1 MRIDVWSDVVCPW
14 CYIGKRRLE
23 QALAAS
29 GEQAEIV
36 WHSFQLDPSAIN
48 DDPRDLPTRL
58 GEKYGR
64 GREWGV
70 QANAHVTEIAAELGL
85 DYHLDQAKSSN
96 TVDAHRVLHLA
107 RELVDAG
114 QVPADTQD
122 RLKERLL
129 KAYFTDGLPVGDHA
143 TLTSLATEVGL
154 PADRVTAV
162 LAGTTYAEEVAA
174 DQAQALAYGAN
185 GVPFFVID
193 EKYGVSGA
201 QPVEVF
207 QEALRRA
214 TADRTP
220 VTLISAPATTSASGP
235 TPGTTSTT
243 PDDPTCGPDGCP
255 I

>member
-23 QALAAS
+23 EALADS
-29 GEQAEIV
+29 GDSAEIV
-36 WHSFQLDPSAIN
+36 WHSFQLDPSSTN
-48 DDPRDLPTRL
+48 DDPRDLATRL

-64 GREWGV
+64 GREWGL
-70 QANAHVTEIAAELGL
+70 QANAQVTEVAAEVGL
-85 DYHLDQAKSSN
+85 EYHLDQAKPVN
-96 TVDAHRVLHLA
+96 TVDAHRILHLA
-107 RELVDAG
+107 RHLAETG
-114 QVPADTQD
+114 EVPADTQG

-143 TLTSLATEVGL
+143 TLIELATEVGL
-154 PADRVTAV
+154 PAERVREV
-162 LAGTTYAEEVAA
+162 LAGTTYTDDVAA

-201 QPVEVF
+201 QPVDVF
-207 QEALRRA
+207 KEALRRA
-214 TADRTP
+214 NADRKP
-220 VTLISAPATTSASGP
+220 VTLITAPGATTDGDAE
-235 TPGTTSTT
+235 
-243 PDDPTCGPDGCP
+243 CGPDGCP

>member
-23 QALAAS
+23 QAIAET
-29 GEQAEIV
+29 GDQAEIV
-36 WHSFQLDPSAIN
+36 WHSFQLDPSATN

-70 QANAHVTEIAAELGL
+70 QANAHVTEVAAELGL
-85 DYHLDQAKSSN
+85 DYHLDQAKSAN
-96 TVDAHRVLHLA
+96 TVDAHRLLHLA
-107 RELVDAG
+107 RDLAAAG
-114 QVPADTQD
+114 EVPADTQG

-143 TLTSLATEVGL
+143 TLTALAEEVGL
-154 PADRVTAV
+154 PADRAADV
-162 LAGTTYAEEVAA
+162 LAGTTYADDVAA

-207 QEALRRA
+207 REALRRA
-214 TADRTP
+214 NADRKP
-220 VTLISAPATTSASGP
+220 VTLISSPDAT
-235 TPGTTSTT
+235 
-243 PDDPTCGPDGCP
+243 DDAACGPDGCP

>member
-23 QALAAS
+23 QALDQS
-29 GEQAEIV
+29 GEKAEII
-36 WHSFQLDPSAIN
+36 WHSFQLDPTSTN
-48 DDPRDLPTRL
+48 DDPRDLATRL

-64 GREWGV
+64 GREWGL
-70 QANAHVTEIAAELGL
+70 QANAQVTEIAAELGL
-85 DYHLDQAKSSN
+85 EYNFDVAKSAN

-107 RELVDAG
+107 RDLVEAG
-114 QVPADTQD
+114 EVPADTQD

-129 KAYFTDGLPVGDHA
+129 KAYFTDGLPVGDHT
-143 TLTSLATEVGL
+143 TLTELATEVGL
-154 PADRVTAV
+154 PTDRVREV
-162 LAGTTYAEEVAA
+162 LASTAYAQDVAA

-201 QPVEVF
+201 QPPEVF

-214 TADRTP
+214 NADRKPITL
-220 VTLISAPATTSASGP
+220 VTS
-235 TPGTTSTT
+235 PGT
-243 PDDPTCGPDGCP
+243 DDDAACGPDGCA

>member
-23 QALAAS
+23 QALTEN
-29 GEQAEIV
+29 GDQAEIV
-36 WHSFQLDPSAIN
+36 WHSFQLDPSSTN

-85 DYHLDQAKSSN
+85 DYHLDQAKSAN
-96 TVDAHRVLHLA
+96 TVDAHRLLHLA
-107 RELVDAG
+107 RELVEAG

-143 TLTSLATEVGL
+143 TLTELATEVGL
-154 PADRVTAV
+154 PSDRVADV
-162 LAGTTYAEEVAA
+162 LASTTYAEDVAA

-207 QEALRRA
+207 REALRRA
-214 TADRTP
+214 NADRKP
-220 VTLISAPATTSASGP
+220 VTLITSPNAT
-235 TPGTTSTT
+235 
-243 PDDPTCGPDGCP
+243 DDPTCGPDGCP

>member
-1 MRIDVWSDVVCPW
+1 MHIDVWSDVVCPW

-23 QALAAS
+23 QALADS
-29 GEQAEIV
+29 GDDATIV
-36 WHSFQLDPSAIN
+36 WHSFQLDPSSTN
-48 DDPRDLPTRL
+48 DDPRDLATRL

-64 GREWGV
+64 GREWGL
-70 QANAHVTEIAAELGL
+70 QANAQVTEVAAEVGL
-85 DYHLDQAKSSN
+85 EYRLDQAKPVN
-96 TVDAHRVLHLA
+96 TVDAHRLLHLA
-107 RELVDAG
+107 RELAEAG
-114 QVPADTQD
+114 EVPADTQG

-143 TLTSLATEVGL
+143 TLTDLATEAGL
-154 PADRVTAV
+154 PAERVREV
-162 LAGTTYAEEVAA
+162 LAGTAYAQEVAA

-207 QEALRRA
+207 AEALRRA
-214 TADRTP
+214 NADRKP
-220 VTLISAPATTSASGP
+220 VTIVTAAGAT
-235 TPGTTSTT
+235 
-243 PDDPTCGPDGCP
+243 DDTTCGPDGCA

>member
-23 QALAAS
+23 QALAEN
-29 GEQAEIV
+29 GDQAEIV
-36 WHSFQLDPSAIN
+36 WHSFQLDPSSTN

-85 DYHLDQAKSSN
+85 EYHLDQAKSAN
-96 TVDAHRVLHLA
+96 TVDAHRLLHLA

-114 QVPADTQD
+114 QVPANTQD

-143 TLTSLATEVGL
+143 TLASLAEETGL
-154 PADRVTAV
+154 PEDRVADV

-207 QEALRRA
+207 REALRRA
-214 TADRTP
+214 NADRKP
-220 VTLISAPATTSASGP
+220 VTLITS
-235 TPGTTSTT
+235 PGTT
-243 PDDPTCGPDGCP
+243 DDAACGPDGCA

>member
-23 QALAAS
+23 EALDAS
-29 GEQAEIV
+29 GDTATVV
-36 WHSFQLDPSAIN
+36 WHSFQLDPSSTN
-48 DDPRDLPTRL
+48 DDPRDLATRL

-64 GREWGV
+64 GREWAL
-70 QANAHVTEIAAELGL
+70 QANAHVTGIAAEVGL
-85 DYHLDQAKSSN
+85 EYHLDQAKPAN
-96 TVDAHRVLHLA
+96 TVDAHRLLHLA
-107 RELVDAG
+107 LDLEDAG
-114 QVPADTQD
+114 EVPAGTQGA
-122 RLKERLL
+122 LKERLL

-143 TLTSLATEVGL
+143 ALTELATEVGL
-154 PADRVTAV
+154 PAERAREV
-162 LAGTTYAEEVAA
+162 LAGTAYTDEVAA

-214 TADRTP
+214 NADRKP
-220 VTLISAPATTSASGP
+220 VTLITAPGATTDGDAA
-235 TPGTTSTT
+235 
-243 PDDPTCGPDGCP
+243 CGPDGCP

>member
-23 QALAAS
+23 QALAAEN
-29 GEQAEIV
+29 GDQAEIV
-36 WHSFQLDPSAIN
+36 WHSFQLDPSSTN

-85 DYHLDQAKSSN
+85 EYHLDQAKSAN
-96 TVDAHRVLHLA
+96 TVDAHRLLHLA

-129 KAYFTDGLPVGDHA
+129 KAYFTDGLPVGDHP
-143 TLTSLATEVGL
+143 TLARLAEETGL
-154 PADRVTAV
+154 PADRVADV
-162 LAGTTYAEEVAA
+162 LAGTTYTEEVAA

-207 QEALRRA
+207 REALRRA
-214 TADRTP
+214 NADRKP
-220 VTLISAPATTSASGP
+220 VTLITS
-235 TPGTTSTT
+235 PGTT
-243 PDDPTCGPDGCP
+243 DDAACGPDGCA

>member
-23 QALAAS
+23 QALAEN
-29 GEQAEIV
+29 GDQAEIV
-36 WHSFQLDPSAIN
+36 WHSFQLDPSSTN
-48 DDPRDLPTRL
+48 DDPRDLATRL

-64 GREWGV
+64 GREWGL
-70 QANAHVTEIAAELGL
+70 QANAQVTEIAAELGL
-85 DYHLDQAKSSN
+85 DYHLDQAKAAN
-96 TVDAHRVLHLA
+96 TVDAHRLLHLA
-107 RELVDAG
+107 RELVEAG

-129 KAYFTDGLPVGDHA
+129 KAYFSDGLPVGDHA
-143 TLTSLATEVGL
+143 TLTELATEVGL
-154 PADRVTAV
+154 PTDRVREV
-162 LAGTTYAEEVAA
+162 LASTTYAEDVAA

-207 QEALRRA
+207 REALRRA
-214 TADRTP
+214 NADRKP
-220 VTLISAPATTSASGP
+220 VTLITSPNAT
-235 TPGTTSTT
+235 
-243 PDDPTCGPDGCP
+243 DDPTCGPDGCA

>member
-23 QALAAS
+23 QALADS
-29 GEQAEIV
+29 GDTAEIV
-36 WHSFQLDPSAIN
+36 WHSFQLDPSSTN
-48 DDPRDLPTRL
+48 DDPRDLATRL

-64 GREWGV
+64 GREWGL
-70 QANAHVTEIAAELGL
+70 QANAHVTEVAAEVGL
-85 DYHLDQAKSSN
+85 EYHLDQAKPVN
-96 TVDAHRVLHLA
+96 TGDAHRLLHLA
-107 RELVDAG
+107 RELAEAG
-114 QVPADTQD
+114 EVPADTQG

-129 KAYFTDGLPVGDHA
+129 KAYFTDGLPVGDHT
-143 TLTSLATEVGL
+143 TLTELATEAGL
-154 PADRVTAV
+154 PEARVREV
-162 LAGTTYAEEVAA
+162 LAGTQYAEQVAA

-207 QEALRRA
+207 AEALRRA
-214 TADRTP
+214 NADHKP
-220 VTLISAPATTSASGP
+220 VTLITAPGATNT
-235 TPGTTSTT
+235 
-243 PDDPTCGPDGCP
+243 DDPTCGPDGCP

>member
-23 QALAAS
+23 EALANS
-29 GEQAEIV
+29 GDTATIV
-36 WHSFQLDPSAIN
+36 WHSFQLDPSSTN
-48 DDPRDLPTRL
+48 DDPRDLATRI

-64 GREWGV
+64 GSEWGL
-70 QANAHVTEIAAELGL
+70 QANAHVTELAAELGL
-85 DYHLDQAKSSN
+85 DYHLDQAKSAN
-96 TVDAHRVLHLA
+96 TVDAHRLLQLA

-114 QVPADTQD
+114 QVPADTQN
-122 RLKERLL
+122 RLEERLF

-143 TLTSLATEVGL
+143 TLTELATEVGL
-154 PADRVTAV
+154 PSDRVREV
-162 LAGTTYAEEVAA
+162 LASTTYAEEVAA

-207 QEALRRA
+207 QEALHRA
-214 TADRTP
+214 NADRKP
-220 VTLISAPATTSASGP
+220 VTLITGPDAT
-235 TPGTTSTT
+235 
-243 PDDPTCGPDGCP
+243 DDPTCGPDGCP

>member
-23 QALAAS
+23 QALAET
-29 GEQAEIV
+29 GDQAEIV
-36 WHSFQLDPSAIN
+36 WHSFQLDPSATN

-64 GREWGV
+64 GRDWGV

-85 DYHLDQAKSSN
+85 EYHLDHAKSAN
-96 TVDAHRVLHLA
+96 TVDAHRLLHLA
-107 RELVDAG
+107 GDLADAG
-114 QVPADTQD
+114 QVSADTQG

-143 TLTSLATEVGL
+143 TLTALAEEAGL
-154 PADRVTAV
+154 PADRAAEV
-162 LAGTTYAEEVAA
+162 LASTAYAEAVAA

-207 QEALRRA
+207 REALRRA
-214 TADRTP
+214 NADRKP
-220 VTLISAPATTSASGP
+220 VTLISAPGATGDAA
-235 TPGTTSTT
+235 
-243 PDDPTCGPDGCP
+243 CGPDGCP
-255 I
+255 V

>member
-23 QALAAS
+23 QALAES
-29 GEQAEIV
+29 GDQAEIV
-36 WHSFQLDPSAIN
+36 WHSFQLDPSSTN

-64 GREWGV
+64 GREWGLE
-70 QANAHVTEIAAELGL
+70 ANAHVTSIAAELGL
-85 DYHLDQAKSSN
+85 EYHLDQAKSAN
-96 TVDAHRVLHLA
+96 TVDAHRLLHLA
-107 RELVDAG
+107 RSLVDAG
-114 QVPADTQD
+114 EVPADTQD

-143 TLTSLATEVGL
+143 TLQALASEVGL
-154 PADRVTAV
+154 PSDRVAEV
-162 LAGTTYAEEVAA
+162 LASTTYADEVAA

-207 QEALRRA
+207 REALRRA
-214 TADRTP
+214 NADRKP
-220 VTLISAPATTSASGP
+220 ITLVNTPATASD
-235 TPGTTSTT
+235 
-243 PDDPTCGPDGCP
+243 DDPTCGPDGCP

>member
-1 MRIDVWSDVVCPW
+1 MRIDIWSDVVCPW

-23 QALAAS
+23 QALTES

-36 WHSFQLDPSAIN
+36 WHSFQLDPSATN
-48 DDPRDLPTRL
+48 DDPRDLADRL
-58 GEKYGR
+58 GEKFGR
-64 GREWGV
+64 GREFGV
-70 QANAHVTEIAAELGL
+70 QANDHVTGIAAEVGL
-85 DYHLDQAKSSN
+85 DFHLDEAKSAN
-96 TVDAHRVLHLA
+96 TVDAHRLLHLA
-107 RELVDAG
+107 REIDGDL
-114 QVPADTQD
+114 QS

-129 KAYFTDGLPVGDHA
+129 KAYFTDGLPVGDHP
-143 TLTSLATEVGL
+143 TLTKLAIEVGL
-154 PADRVTAV
+154 PEDRVTEV
-162 LAGTTYAEEVAA
+162 LAGSEYEAEVAA

-214 TADRTP
+214 NADRKP
-220 VTLISAPATTSASGP
+220 VTLITAPGGSDAEA
-235 TPGTTSTT
+235 
-243 PDDPTCGPDGCP
+243 CGPDGCP

>member
-23 QALAAS
+23 EALVAS
-29 GEQAEIV
+29 GDTAQVV
-36 WHSFQLDPSAIN
+36 WHSFQLDPSSTN
-48 DDPRDLPTRL
+48 DDPRDLATRL

-64 GREWGV
+64 GREWGL
-70 QANAHVTEIAAELGL
+70 QANAQVTEVAAEVGL
-85 DYHLDQAKSSN
+85 EYHLDQAKPVN
-96 TVDAHRVLHLA
+96 TVDAHRLLHLA
-107 RELVDAG
+107 RELAESG
-114 QVPADTQD
+114 AVPADTQG

-129 KAYFTDGLPVGDHA
+129 KAYFTDGLPVGDHT
-143 TLTSLATEVGL
+143 TLTELATEVGL
-154 PADRVTAV
+154 PSERVREV
-162 LAGTTYAEEVAA
+162 LGGTTYAQEVAE

-214 TADRTP
+214 NADRKP
-220 VTLISAPATTSASGP
+220 VTLITAPGAQGDTDAA
-235 TPGTTSTT
+235 
-243 PDDPTCGPDGCP
+243 CGPDGCP

>member
-23 QALAAS
+23 EALADS
-29 GEQAEIV
+29 GDEATVV
-36 WHSFQLDPSAIN
+36 WHSFQLDPSSTN

-58 GEKYGR
+58 SEKYGR
-64 GREWGV
+64 GREWGL
-70 QANAHVTEIAAELGL
+70 QANAHVTEVAAEVGL
-85 DYHLDQAKSSN
+85 EYHLDQAKSAN

-107 RELVDAG
+107 RELAEAG
-114 QVPADTQD
+114 EVPADTQG

-129 KAYFTDGLPVGDHA
+129 KAYFTDGLPVGDHT
-143 TLTSLATEVGL
+143 TLTELATEVGL
-154 PADRVTAV
+154 PGERVREV
-162 LAGTTYAEEVAA
+162 LAGTAYTDDVAA

-193 EKYGVSGA
+193 ERYGVSGA

-207 QEALRRA
+207 AEALRRA
-214 TADRTP
+214 NADRKP
-220 VTLISAPATTSASGP
+220 VTLITAPGAT
-235 TPGTTSTT
+235 
-243 PDDPTCGPDGCP
+243 DDPTCGPDGCA

>member
-23 QALAAS
+23 QALA
-29 GEQAEIV
+29 ENDDQAEIV
-36 WHSFQLDPSAIN
+36 WHSFQLDPSATN

-85 DYHLDQAKSSN
+85 DYHLDQAKSAN
-96 TVDAHRVLHLA
+96 TVDAHRLLHLA

-143 TLTSLATEVGL
+143 TLAGLAEETGL
-154 PADRVTAV
+154 PSDRVAEV
-162 LAGTTYAEEVAA
+162 LASTTYTEEVAA

-207 QEALRRA
+207 REALRRA
-214 TADRTP
+214 NADRKP
-220 VTLISAPATTSASGP
+220 VTLITSPGAT
-235 TPGTTSTT
+235 
-243 PDDPTCGPDGCP
+243 DDAACGPDGCP

>member
-23 QALAAS
+23 EALTES
-29 GEQAEIV
+29 GDTAEIV
-36 WHSFQLDPSAIN
+36 WHSFQLDPSSTN

-64 GREWGV
+64 DRAWGV
-70 QANAHVTEIAAELGL
+70 QANQHVTEVAAELGL
-85 DYHLDQAKSSN
+85 EYHLDQAKSVN
-96 TVDAHRVLHLA
+96 TVDAHRLLHLA
-107 RELVDAG
+107 LEQG
-114 QVPADTQD
+114 PETQG

-129 KAYFTDGLPVGDHA
+129 KAYFTDGLPVGDHT
-143 TLTSLATEVGL
+143 TLTALAAEVGL
-154 PADRVTAV
+154 PADRVAEV
-162 LAGTTYAEEVAA
+162 LAGTEYAEEVAA

-201 QPVEVF
+201 QPTEVF
-207 QEALRRA
+207 REALKRA
-214 TADRTP
+214 NADRKP
-220 VTLISAPATTSASGP
+220 VTLITAPGAAA
-235 TPGTTSTT
+235 
-243 PDDPTCGPDGCP
+243 DDATCGPDGCP

>member
-1 MRIDVWSDVVCPW
+1 
-14 CYIGKRRLE
+14 
-23 QALAAS
+23 
-29 GEQAEIV
+29 
-36 WHSFQLDPSAIN
+36 
-48 DDPRDLPTRL
+48 L

-64 GREWGV
+64 GPEWGL

-85 DYHLDQAKSSN
+85 EYNLDRAKSAN

-107 RELVDAG
+107 RDLVEAG
-114 QVPADTQD
+114 EVPADTQD

-129 KAYFTDGLPVGDHA
+129 KAYFTDGLPVGDHT
-143 TLTSLATEVGL
+143 TLTELATEVGL
-154 PADRVTAV
+154 PTDRVREV
-162 LAGTTYAEEVAA
+162 LASTAYAQDVAA

-214 TADRTP
+214 NADRKPITL
-220 VTLISAPATTSASGP
+220 VTSP
-235 TPGTTSTT
+235 ST
-243 PDDPTCGPDGCP
+243 DDDAACGPDGCA

>member
-23 QALAAS
+23 QALEQS
-29 GEQAEIV
+29 GDRAEIV
-36 WHSFQLDPSAIN
+36 GHSFQLDPSSTN

-70 QANAHVTEIAAELGL
+70 QANAHVTEIASELGL
-85 DYHLDQAKSSN
+85 EYHLDQAKSAN
-96 TVDAHRVLHLA
+96 TVDAHRLLHLA
-107 RELVDAG
+107 RELVESG

-143 TLTSLATEVGL
+143 TLTELATEIGL
-154 PADRVTAV
+154 PADRVGEV
-162 LAGTTYAEEVAA
+162 LAGTAYTEEVAA

-214 TADRTP
+214 NADRKP
-220 VTLISAPATTSASGP
+220 VTLITAPGAT
-235 TPGTTSTT
+235 
-243 PDDPTCGPDGCP
+243 DDPTCGPDGCA

>member
-23 QALAAS
+23 EALADS
-29 GEQAEIV
+29 GESAEIV
-36 WHSFQLDPSAIN
+36 WHSFQLDPSSTN

-70 QANAHVTEIAAELGL
+70 QANAHVTEVAAEVGL
-85 DYHLDQAKSSN
+85 EYHLDQAKSVN
-96 TVDAHRVLHLA
+96 TVDAHRLLHLA
-107 RELVDAG
+107 RDLGDAG
-114 QVPADTQD
+114 EVPADTQG

-143 TLTSLATEVGL
+143 TLTELATEVGL
-154 PADRVTAV
+154 PAERVREV
-162 LAGTTYAEEVAA
+162 LAGTTYTDDVAA

-201 QPVEVF
+201 QPVDVF
-207 QEALRRA
+207 KEALRRA
-214 TADRTP
+214 NADRKP
-220 VTLISAPATTSASGP
+220 VTLITAPGATDQ
-235 TPGTTSTT
+235 
-243 PDDPTCGPDGCP
+243 DDPTCGPDGCA

>member
-23 QALAAS
+23 QALTEN
-29 GEQAEIV
+29 GDQAEIV
-36 WHSFQLDPSAIN
+36 WHSFQLDPSSTN

-58 GEKYGR
+58 GQKYGR

-85 DYHLDQAKSSN
+85 DYHLDQAKSAN
-96 TVDAHRVLHLA
+96 TVDAHRLLHLA

-143 TLTSLATEVGL
+143 TLTELATEVGL
-154 PADRVTAV
+154 PSDRVADV
-162 LAGTTYAEEVAA
+162 LGSTTYAEDVAA

-207 QEALRRA
+207 REALRRA
-214 TADRTP
+214 NADRKP
-220 VTLISAPATTSASGP
+220 VTLITSPNAT
-235 TPGTTSTT
+235 
-243 PDDPTCGPDGCP
+243 DDPTCGPDGCP